1 MVGIG
6 DGTGD
11 CPDPVVESSA
21 ATAAKRR
28 NENALLNLPSVVGV
42 GVGVGGHIEVYLAND
57 NAQTRARIPAQ
68 LDGVPVRV
76 VVTGEF
82 QAR

>member
-1 MVGIG
+1 MVGS
-6 DGTGD
+6 GTGTD
-11 CPDPVVESSA
+11 CPAPSPALAA
-21 ATAAKRR
+21 ATAAKGR
-28 NENALLNLPSVVGV
+28 NEQALLRLPDVVGV
-42 GVGVGGHIEVYLAND
+42 GVGRGGAIEVYLARD
-57 NAQTRARIPAQ
+57 NAQSRAQIPAQ